1 MIYRRAGGCRA
12 YACVGILVF
21 CIFGL
26 LFFQISKGL
35 GGYATMDIA
44 QCRTIYLEH
53 GFSNDQQILL

>member
-1 MIYRRAGGCRA
+1 MLALAFLYFAF
-12 YACVGILVF
+12 LVF
-21 CIFGL
+21 F
-26 LFFQISKGL
+26 FFQISKGL